1 MKKACYWGSLILIFF
16 SALIINSCDFE
27 STERQTIPKVYI
39 PIYMIN
45 YTNETILVYTGE
57 NILFLLLPSARILS
71 GGRQSVSVEKGQAV
85 TFRGETTKTNYGSRS
100 FLFETQW
107 EIH

>member
-1 MKKACYWGSLILIFF
+1 LILIFF

-27 STERQTIPKVYI
+27 TDEKETIPKVYI
-39 PIYMIN
+39 SVYMIN
-45 YTNETILVYTGE
+45 YTEETILVYNGSS
-57 NILFLLLPSARILS
+57 IIFLLLPSARILP
-71 GGRQSVSVEKGQAV
+71 GGRQSVVVEKGETV
-85 TFRGETTKTNYGSRS
+85 SFYGETSNKNYGSRS